1 MRSCARLSCASL
13 NPEYSIAI
21 ICLPST
27 KRPTAHG
34 APIMSASFMP
44 IRDAAITPLASRVV
58 IRDDIA
64 GTRLI
69 ASADVN
75 TAGILIIG
83 VMYERSTI
91 NAPSDWLFVKPVD
104 SSIRVIMALSIML
117 VIGIIDAPIVTGT
130 AMRMRLERTYL
141 NPIGRKLLR
150 TDICAANF
158 FLFVL

>member
-1 MRSCARLSCASL
+1 MNKVTVIGGGLAGVEACYQLAKRGVTVDLYEMRPVKTTPAHKTGDFAELVCSNSL
-13 NPEYSIAI
+13 
-21 ICLPST
+21 
-27 KRPTAHG
+27 K
-34 APIMSASFMP
+34 
-44 IRDAAITPLASRVV
+44 
-58 IRDDIA
+58 
-64 GTRLI
+64 
-69 ASADVN
+69 SADVN